1 MPPVKTAVPPQAA
14 PVYDAYLGWL
24 AAREVGNKTFDSGA
38 RCFLARFPD
47 PQAWADLPLAARLAG
62 TRPHLQ
68 PLLNFLMLH
77 GHLRPGY
84 DYLLDR
90 KLTVILR
97 EAAVSPLGP
106 DLKRFLAG
114 AEVLGYSV
122 RARTGMASEVA
133 VRVLIQTGRPLAEL
147 ADTDFTAFG
156 QAITERETR
165 LGRELKHYHHALYAS
180 RAVIYHLGAPAE
192 PVPKRSTLGRW
203 SWERHLDA
211 VPTQVRRPMVA
222 YLERLQGTH
231 ARSSVQGTASE
242 LAHFGRFLARHD
254 PGLSS
259 LALLDRRRH
268 IEPYLNQVAAAVNHR
283 TGQPIA
289 ASTAKKRIQAVGSF
303 LDAIAEWGWPEAP
316 ARRLVFPRDAPKLPH
331 PLPRYLP
338 PDAERALLAALEASP
353 SRLRADALLL
363 MRATGM
369 RIGELTDL
377 ELDCVHE
384 VPGAGAWLKIPLGK
398 LLTER
403 MVPIDEETLQ
413 IIDRIVAHRSP
424 GRPLRHPRTGKLAD
438 FLLTHQGRRV
448 SADTLRE
455 ELHRAA
461 AEAGL
466 DGVVPH
472 QLRHTYA
479 TALVNA
485 GCSLQALMALLG
497 HVSAEMSLRYGRL
510 FDTTDRTQ
518 LPLAAVTGGNWRD
531 APLIKARL
539 AGGYCLRT
547 AVQGSCAYANICEH
561 CPNFRSEA
569 SFLPV
574 LQLQRADAET
584 LAADAAARGWGD
596 DAAGQP
602 VTFAEVAARA
612 RISRTTL
619 YRRADLRAVI
629 DEHRARGHDA
639 TTLSG
644 LTVQIDQLRR
654 SLEAVAAKVRR
665 HEETIRRLERA
676 RREPRQ

>member
-1 MPPVKTAVPPQAA
+1 MPVKTAVPPQAV
-14 PVYDAYLGWL
+14 PLYDAYRRWL
-24 AAREVGNKTFDSGA
+24 AARGVGSQPFDSGA

-47 PQAWADLPLAARLAG
+47 PQGWARLPLAARLAG

-84 DYLLDR
+84 DYLLER
-90 KLTVILR
+90 KLAAILR
-97 EAAVSPLGP
+97 EAAASPLGP

-114 AEVLGYSV
+114 AETLGYSAGV
-122 RARTGMASEVA
+122 RTGMASQIA
-133 VRVLIQTGRPLAEL
+133 IRMLIQTGRALAGL
-147 ADTDFTAFG
+147 TDTDFAEFG
-156 QAITERETR
+156 QAITGREAR
-165 LGRELKHYHHALYAS
+165 LGRALDHYHGALYAS
-180 RAVIYHLGAPAE
+180 RAVIYHLGAPAG

-203 SWERHLDA
+203 SWERHLDGA
-211 VPTQVRRPMVA
+211 SPQVRQPVVA

-231 ARSSVQGTASE
+231 APSSVQGAASE
-242 LAHFGRFLARHD
+242 LAYFGRFLARHD
-254 PGLSS
+254 PGLAT
-259 LALLDRRRH
+259 LALLDRQRH
-268 IEPYLNQVAAAVNHR
+268 IEPYLTEVAAAINHR
-283 TGQPIA
+283 TGAPIA

-303 LDAIAEWGWPEAP
+303 LDAITEWGWPEAP

-353 SRLRADALLL
+353 NRLRADALLL
-363 MRATGM
+363 LRATGM

-384 VPGAGAWLKIPLGK
+384 VPGSGAWLKIPLGK

-424 GRPLRHPRTGKLAD
+424 GRPLRHPRTGKMAD
-438 FLLTHQGRRV
+438 FLLTHQGRRIP
-448 SADTLRE
+448 ADTLRE

-466 DGVVPH
+466 DDVVPH

-510 FDTTDRTQ
+510 FDATVRDEYTRALTLAKAQLGPVLPADRTQ
-518 LPLAAVTGGNWRD
+518 LPLTAITGGNWRD
-531 APLIKARL
+531 TPLIKARL
-539 AGGYCLRT
+539 AGGYCLR
-547 AVQGSCAYANICEH
+547 AAAQGPCAYANICEH

-574 LQLQRADAET
+574 LQLQRADAEA
-584 LAADAAARGWGD
+584 LAADAQARGWG
-596 DAAGQP
+596 
-602 VTFAEVAARA
+602 EEAAR
-612 RISRTTL
+612 
-619 YRRADLRAVI
+619 
-629 DEHRARGHDA
+629 H
-639 TTLSG
+639 
-644 LTVQIDQLRR
+644 
-654 SLEAVAAKVRR
+654 
-665 HEETIRRLERA
+665 RRLIERLDLLINQA
-676 RREPRQ
+676 HAS

>member
-1 MPPVKTAVPPQAA
+1 MPPVKTAVPPQAV
-14 PVYDAYLGWL
+14 PIYDAYRGWL
-24 AAREVGNKTFDSGA
+24 AARGVGNKTFDSGA

-62 TRPHLQ
+62 TRPQLQ

-90 KLTVILR
+90 KLAAILR
-97 EAAVSPLGP
+97 EAAASPLGP

-114 AEVLGYSV
+114 AEALGYSV

-133 VRVLIQTGRPLAEL
+133 IRVLIQTGRPLGEL
-147 ADTDFTAFG
+147 TDACFDEFAH
-156 QAITERETR
+156 AITEREAR
-165 LGRELKHYHHALYAS
+165 LGRALKHYHHAVYAS
-180 RAVIYHLGAPAE
+180 RAVVYHLGAPAE

-203 SWERHLDA
+203 SWERHLDG
-211 VPTQVRRPMVA
+211 VGPQIRRPMVA

-231 ARSSVQGTASE
+231 ARSSVQGAASE

-254 PGLSS
+254 PGLAS
-259 LALLDRRRH
+259 LALLDRQHH
-268 IEPYLNQVAAAVNHR
+268 IEPYLTEVAAAVNHR

-289 ASTAKKRIQAVGSF
+289 ASTAKARIQAVGSF

-316 ARRLVFPRDAPKLPH
+316 ARRLIFPRDAPKLPH

-353 SRLRADALLL
+353 NRLYADALLL
-363 MRATGM
+363 LRATGM
-369 RIGELTDL
+369 RIGELVDL

-384 VPGAGAWLKIPLGK
+384 VPGSGAWLKIPLGK

-403 MVPIDEETLQ
+403 MVPIDEETTGLV
-413 IIDRIVAHRSP
+413 DRIVARRSP

-438 FLLTHQGRRV
+438 FLLTHQGRRI

-497 HVSAEMSLRYGRL
+497 HVSAAMSLRYGRL
-510 FDTTDRTQ
+510 FDATVRDEYQRALTLAKAHLGPVLPGERTR
-518 LPLAAVTGGNWRD
+518 LPLAAISGGNWRD

-547 AVQGSCAYANICEH
+547 AAQGTCAYANICEH

-584 LAADAAARGWGD
+584 LAADAAARGWS
-596 DAAGQP
+596 
-602 VTFAEVAARA
+602 EEAAR
-612 RISRTTL
+612 
-619 YRRADLRAVI
+619 
-629 DEHRARGHDA
+629 H
-639 TTLSG
+639 
-644 LTVQIDQLRR
+644 
-654 SLEAVAAKVRR
+654 
-665 HEETIRRLERA
+665 RRLIDRLDLLITQA
-676 RREPRQ
+676 HAS